1 MPYKASQVYPI
12 ANLGGIIKDSW
23 KFDEIVWVQKLNT
36 NNMKDKYLKVIFAN
50 LFNIVYSMLVTNL
63 ALKWVQLIAH

>member
-1 MPYKASQVYPI
+1 MPYKASLGYPI

-23 KFDEIVWVQKLNT
+23 KVDEIVWVQKLNT
-36 NNMKDKYLKVIFAN
+36 NNMKNKYLKVIFAN

>member
-1 MPYKASQVYPI
+1 
-12 ANLGGIIKDSW
+12 
-23 KFDEIVWVQKLNT
+23 
-36 NNMKDKYLKVIFAN
+36 MKNKYLKVIFAN

>member
-1 MPYKASQVYPI
+1 MPYKASLGYPI

-36 NNMKDKYLKVIFAN
+36 NNMKNKYLKVIFAN